1 MTDPSTAPG
10 RSSRDSH
17 TLRMLLMHF
26 DRCRGRMA
34 VVVALSVLYAGLEA
48 LGIGALL
55 PLLERISDGGLM
67 GVDSMITR
75 LYVTALSAVGLEGT
89 TLTLMVM
96 IAALFLISAVVQFL
110 SLYLGAATSL
120 DYRFQMT
127 SEVFRGYAMARWDY
141 VMSVPTGT
149 AMSHINGEV
158 ANAASFLRIALTQIS
173 HAVFIVILL
182 VAAFWVSPMLT
193 VMAIGFVG
201 ATTAAVV
208 ASSKK
213 MKRAGTRILR
223 ESRNLSRATN
233 QYMSGYKTVRAYAAF
248 DRAAEVVDETATN
261 REEAEKRVACIDS
274 VLAVFPELILLLVI
288 FAIVFIAD
296 QQVGASLPELGV
308 IVALL
313 LRISQ
318 RAKNLRGVARLSE
331 LYPTVKSL
339 QFIRCGLRHATAQR
353 LTEDSRVVTME
364 REVRLDQVSYS
375 YPSRPDAT
383 ALNCVDLRI
392 RKGEMVGIVGSS
404 GAGKS
409 TLTALLLGML
419 DPDSGSVTVDG
430 IPLSRIG
437 ERGWLR
443 NVGYV
448 PQEPFLLDGTIRENI
463 TFFRAPSD
471 RDLDAAAEK
480 AQVREFIESLPD
492 GYDTVVGNNA
502 VELSGGQRQRI
513 CLARA
518 LYSTPP
524 LLILDE
530 ATSSLDTAS
539 ERAIKDAIADLR
551 HTVTIVVIAHRLSAL
566 DAADTIVVLE
576 DGRVVEHGE
585 RVALTTADDSRFRA
599 MLELQRI
606 AT

>member
-1 MTDPSTAPG
+1 VTDPSTTPG
-10 RSSRDSH
+10 RSGREPG
-17 TLRMLLMHF
+17 TLRVLLTHF
-26 DRCRGRMA
+26 DRSRGRMA
-34 VVVALSVLYAGLEA
+34 AVVVLSVLYAGLEA
-48 LGIGALL
+48 LGIAALL
-55 PLLERISDGGLM
+55 PLLERISDGGA
-67 GVDSMITR
+67 VSEDSAITR
-75 LYVTALSAVGLEGT
+75 FYVAVLDTVGLEGSAPS
-89 TLTLMVM
+89 LLVV
-96 IAALFLISAVVQFL
+96 IAALFLMSAAVQFL

-120 DYRFQMT
+120 AYRFQMT
-127 SEVFRGYAMARWDY
+127 SEIFRGYATARWDY

-158 ANAASFLRIALTQIS
+158 ARAALFLRIALAQVS
-173 HAVFIVILL
+173 HVVFIGILL

-201 ATTAAVV
+201 AATAAVV
-208 ASSKK
+208 LSSKK
-213 MKRAGTRILR
+213 MKWAGTRILR

-233 QYMSGYKTVRAYAAF
+233 QYMAGYKTVRAYAAF
-248 DRAAEVVDETATN
+248 DRAADVVDETATN
-261 REEAEKRVACIDS
+261 REEAEKRVAFIDS
-274 VLAVFPELILLLVI
+274 MLAVFPELILLLVI
-288 FAIVFIAD
+288 FAVVLIAD

-318 RAKNLRGVARLSE
+318 RAKNLRGVAKLSE
-331 LYPTVKSL
+331 SYPTVKSL
-339 QFIRCGLRHATAQR
+339 QAIRRGLHEAAAQR
-353 LTEDSRVVTME
+353 LEEDGQAAKMDY
-364 REVRLDQVSYS
+364 EVRFDRVSYS
-375 YPSRPDAT
+375 YPSRPHVA
-383 ALNCVDLRI
+383 ALDRVDLRI

-419 DPDSGSVTVDG
+419 DPDSGSVTVDSV
-430 IPLSRIG
+430 PLSRIG
-437 ERGWLR
+437 ERAWLR

-463 TFFRAPSD
+463 IFFRATSD
-471 RDLDAAAEK
+471 SDLDAAAEK
-480 AQVREFIESLPD
+480 AQVKEFIESLPD
-492 GYDTVVGNNA
+492 GYGTVVGNNA

-539 ERAIKDAIADLR
+539 ETAIKDAIAGLR
-551 HTVTIVVIAHRLSAL
+551 HTVTIVVIAHRLSTL
-566 DAADTIVVLE
+566 EAADTIVVLE

-599 MLELQRI
+599 MLQLQQI
-606 AT
+606 TT

>member
-1 MTDPSTAPG
+1 MTDPSTTPG
-10 RSSRDSH
+10 RSERDPR
-17 TLRMLLMHF
+17 TFGILLTHF
-26 DRCRGRMA
+26 DRSRGRMA
-34 VVVALSVLYAGLEA
+34 AVVVLSVLYAGLEA
-48 LGIGALL
+48 LGIAALL
-55 PLLERISDGGLM
+55 PLLERISDGGAV
-67 GVDSMITR
+67 GDDSVITR
-75 LYVTALSAVGLEGT
+75 FYVAVLDAVGLEGT
-89 TLTLMVM
+89 TPNLLVV
-96 IAALFLISAVVQFL
+96 IAALFLISAAVQFL
-110 SLYLGAATSL
+110 SLYLGAAISL

-127 SEVFRGYAMARWDY
+127 SEIFRGYATARWDY

-149 AMSHINGEV
+149 AMSHMNGEV
-158 ANAASFLRIALTQIS
+158 ARAASFLQIALTQVS
-173 HAVFIVILL
+173 HVVFIVILL
-182 VAAFWVSPMLT
+182 VAAFWVSPALT
-193 VMAIGFVG
+193 ALAIGFVG
-201 ATTAAVV
+201 AAMVAVV
-208 ASSKK
+208 LSSKK
-213 MKRAGTRILR
+213 MKRAGTRILG
-223 ESRNLSRATN
+223 ESRKLFRATN

-248 DRAAEVVDETATN
+248 DCAAEVIDETARN
-261 REEAEKRVACIDS
+261 REAAEKRVAFIDS

-288 FAIVFIAD
+288 FAVVLIAD

-318 RAKNLRGVARLSE
+318 RAKNLRGVAKLSE
-331 LYPTVKSL
+331 SYPTVKSL
-339 QFIRCGLRHATAQR
+339 QGIRRGLHHATAQR
-353 LTEDSRVVTME
+353 LEEDGRAVTMNH
-364 REVRLDQVSYS
+364 EVRFDRVSYS
-375 YPSRPDAT
+375 YPTRPHVA
-383 ALNCVDLRI
+383 ALDSVDLRI

-430 IPLSRIG
+430 VPLSRIG

-448 PQEPFLLDGTIRENI
+448 PQEPFLLDSTIRENI

-471 RDLDAAAEK
+471 RDLNAAAEK
-480 AQVREFIESLPD
+480 AQVRDFIESLPD
-492 GYDTVVGNNA
+492 GYDTIVGNNA

-524 LLILDE
+524 LLVLDE
-530 ATSSLDTAS
+530 ATSSLDTGS
-539 ERAIKDAIADLR
+539 ETAINDAIAGLR
-551 HTVTIVVIAHRLSAL
+551 HTVTIVVIAHRLSTL

-599 MLELQRI
+599 MLQLQQI
-606 AT
+606 TT